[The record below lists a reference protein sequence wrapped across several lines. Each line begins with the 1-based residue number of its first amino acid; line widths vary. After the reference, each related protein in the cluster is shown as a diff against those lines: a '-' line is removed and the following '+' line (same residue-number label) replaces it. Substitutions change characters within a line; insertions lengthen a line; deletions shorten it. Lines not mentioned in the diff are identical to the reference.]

1 MEERKKIGQNNKK
14 CFYKIKKNT
23 KKAIKR
29 KKSCAQEYIK
39 NSIYREFSIVRK
51 LCMFCY
57 FIQINKEE
65 VDMNKTQVAYFVKTV
80 IVILSKE
87 IDKNKYI
94 VVFI

>member
-1 MEERKKIGQNNKK
+1 
-14 CFYKIKKNT
+14 
-23 KKAIKR
+23 
-29 KKSCAQEYIK
+29 
-39 NSIYREFSIVRK
+39 
-51 LCMFCY
+51 MFCY

-65 VDMNKTQVAYFVKTV
+65 VDMNKTLVAYFVKTV